1 MQGTPFLGL
10 DGPSSSFYGMG
21 TIRVRDAAA
30 LLGYAF
36 LGLDGFSFWVL
47 SFVEKVFGVFLG
59 WFLFLLSSTPWARRP
74 AGSCYARK
82 RRGGERLAVFGAG
95 GRA

>member
-21 TIRVRDAAA
+21 TIRARDAAA

-47 SFVEKVFGVFLG
+47 SFVEKFFGTLLG
-59 WFLFLLSSTPWARRP
+59 WFLFLLPSTPWARRE
-74 AGSCYARK
+74 
-82 RRGGERLAVFGAG
+82 ERAG
-95 GRA
+95 GRATGCVWGGRARLILV